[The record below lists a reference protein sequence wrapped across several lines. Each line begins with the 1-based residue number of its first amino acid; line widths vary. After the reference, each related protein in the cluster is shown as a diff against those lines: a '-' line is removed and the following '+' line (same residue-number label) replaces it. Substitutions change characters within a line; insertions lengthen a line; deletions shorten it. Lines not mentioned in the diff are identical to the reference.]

1 MRPRAEGRAPSS
13 LPTATISS
21 CRRSRQ
27 RRSRRD
33 SSKRRATLQRR
44 LKGSFF
50 VISAPSGAGKT
61 TLCKKIIA
69 KDGNLRPSV
78 SYTTRQPRSAEV
90 DGLDYTFVTE
100 RVFRNM
106 IRRGEFAE
114 WASVHGNFYGT
125 PKKGLGALRRSGFDV
140 ILDIDTQGAKQIR
153 DSLDGGVF
161 IFILPPSVKVL
172 RERLEN
178 RKSNTREDIERRL
191 QRAAV
196 EIKDYS
202 MYDYVIVNDLLTDA
216 IRRLESV

>member
-1 MRPRAEGRAPSS
+1 
-13 LPTATISS
+13 
-21 CRRSRQ
+21 
-27 RRSRRD
+27 
-33 SSKRRATLQRR
+33 LQRR
-44 LKGSFF
+44 RKGSFF

-106 IRRGEFAE
+106 IQRGEFAE
-114 WASVHGNFYGT
+114 WAAVHGNFYGT
-125 PKKGLGALRRSGFDV
+125 PKKGLGALLRSGFDV
-140 ILDIDTQGAKQIR
+140 ILDIDTQGARQIR

-178 RKSNTREDIERRL
+178 RKSNTREDIERRMR
-191 QRAAV
+191 RAV
-196 EIKDYS
+196 EEIKDYR
-202 MYDYVIVNDLLTDA
+202 MYDYVIINDILNASLRKLEA
-216 IRRLESV
+216 IITAERLRTGRVEARWIKENFLS